1 MMIDGEWITSVKL
14 ERRNCGRARSLMFFV
29 EPPEEEGNVPSYKD
43 MVDTAEGLYCRV
55 MGCDGRVLRDVDVM
69 AWSDS
74 KRRIRIPHQ
83 YRVTANFVRKEDMDE
98 EVDSEK

>member
-1 MMIDGEWITSVKL
+1 MDRDWISDIKI

-29 EPPEEEGNVPSYKD
+29 EPPERVAKVIRYED
-43 MVDTAEGLYCRV
+43 MVDTAEDLYRGV
-55 MGCDGRVLRDVDVM
+55 MGDDGRVLRDVDVM

-74 KRRIRIPHQ
+74 KRRIRIPHM

-98 EVDSEK
+98 EVDSEE